1 MYESDVQDIKRIAD
15 EMAAKDGG
23 GGFDKAERIA
33 GALVN
38 DKRAWLPGSFAN
50 AHYVDL
56 LLQLGK
62 DWTLAVM
69 EVRFRNKNDLWKAD
83 CFPSSTS
90 E

>member
-1 MYESDVQDIKRIAD
+1 
-15 EMAAKDGG
+15 MAANDGG

-38 DKRAWLPGSFAN
+38 DQRKWLPDEFVT

-56 LLQLGK
+56 LLQLGN

-69 EVRFRNKNDLWKAD
+69 EVRFRNRNGLWD
-83 CFPSSTS
+83 EEGSPTSTP